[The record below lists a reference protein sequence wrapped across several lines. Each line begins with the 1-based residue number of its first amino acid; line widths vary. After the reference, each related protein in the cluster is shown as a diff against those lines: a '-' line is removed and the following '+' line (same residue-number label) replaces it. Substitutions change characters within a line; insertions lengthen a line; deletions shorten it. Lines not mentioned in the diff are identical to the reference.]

1 MIFTV
6 KVGHA
11 LTSSCIKMD
20 FAVIFHSGSNDLS
33 IDTVLTNIVA
43 RAGLW
48 LSGSAYLVYMR
59 Y

>member
-20 FAVIFHSGSNDLS
+20 FAAIFHSGSNDLS
-33 IDTVLTNIVA
+33 IDTVLTNTVPQGWVVA
-43 RAGLW
+43 KW
-48 LSGSAYLVYMR
+48 
-59 Y
+59 